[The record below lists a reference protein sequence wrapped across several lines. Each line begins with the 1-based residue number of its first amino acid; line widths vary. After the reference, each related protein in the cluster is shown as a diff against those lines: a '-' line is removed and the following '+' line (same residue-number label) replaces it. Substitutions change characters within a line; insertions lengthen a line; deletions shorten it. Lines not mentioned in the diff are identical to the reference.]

1 MACRALFAG
10 YHPGKGVLSP
20 RHSGGFFF
28 LIGIADLSILD
39 LAARFA
45 SAAGLGWV
53 LGLER
58 QRSLIGGDTFAGART
73 FAFIALVGALSAYI
87 QLQYQAAWLVVAA
100 FLGVTA
106 LVTVSYF
113 LTAQK
118 GFFGATTEVSGL
130 FTFLVGSLCGW
141 GEMGLAAGVGVAGLL
156 LLSMKGWSYQL
167 AERISEEDVEAAV
180 KFAVITAIILPLLP
194 NEAYGPFE
202 SLRVLNPFKIWLM
215 VVLISGLNFAS
226 YILVKV
232 VGQRHG
238 LGITGIL
245 GGLVSSTAVTLGFS
259 QRSRVEPSLA
269 AALTLGILLAWTV
282 MFVRVVVMV
291 SIVSPA
297 LGFRLGAGIGL
308 MAGVNL
314 VLCGFLWWR
323 HRTGEKETETVES
336 GQNPFNLSEAVK
348 FGLLFGVVTFV
359 AKAAQVLFG
368 DTGLYIAGG
377 LAGLTDVDAISL
389 SMADLA
395 NTSPADIG
403 PAARTVLIA
412 VISNTLVKGG
422 MAVFLGG
429 AAMRQKMLPLSLLLL
444 ASGAAAA
451 LLIG

>member
-1 MACRALFAG
+1 MN
-10 YHPGKGVLSP
+10 
-20 RHSGGFFF
+20 FF
-28 LIGIADLSILD
+28 LFPSFPGDYSSEMEMAEWSVLD

-45 SAAGLGWV
+45 AAAGLGLV

-58 QRSLIGGDTFAGART
+58 QRSQKGEETFAGART

-87 QLQYQAAWLVVAA
+87 QLQYQAVWVVVAA
-100 FLGVTA
+100 LLSVTA
-106 LVTVSYF
+106 LVTVSYI
-113 LTAQK
+113 LSANR
-118 GFFGATTEVSGL
+118 GYPGATTEVSGL
-130 FTFLVGSLCGW
+130 FTFLVGCLCGW
-141 GEMGLAAGVGVAGLL
+141 GDLGLAAGIGVGGLL
-156 LLSMKGWSYQL
+156 LLSMKGWSYRL

-180 KFAVITAIILPLLP
+180 KFAVITVIILPLLP
-194 NEAYGPFE
+194 NEAYGPME

-259 QRSRVEPSLA
+259 QRSRLEPLLA
-269 AALTLGILLAWTV
+269 STLTLGILLAWTV

-291 SIVSPA
+291 AIVSPA
-297 LGFRLGAGIGL
+297 LSLRLGAGMGL

-314 VLCGFLWWR
+314 ALCGFLWWR
-323 HRTGEKETETVES
+323 HRSSQKETETVDS
-336 GQNPFNLSEAVK
+336 GQNPFDLSEAVK
-348 FGLLFGVVTFV
+348 FGILFGVVTFV
-359 AKAAQVLFG
+359 AKAAQVFFG

-395 NTSPADIG
+395 NTTPGDIG

-422 MAVFLGG
+422 MAVSLGG
-429 AAMRQKMLPLSLLLL
+429 VAMRKLMLPFTLLLL

-451 LLIG
+451 FLIG